1 MSLRAAEAAQR
12 IRQTGLIAII
22 RGQFSR
28 QQVVGIAETL
38 LAHQI
43 PVVEVTLNTTGALE
57 SISYLREHFADRML
71 VGAGT
76 VRTVDQL
83 RAALDAGAA
92 FTVAP
97 NLDPA
102 TVQLA
107 HQQDLLHLPG
117 VFTPT
122 EIQNAFVAGC
132 KMVKVFPSEIVG
144 PRYLKAVRAP
154 LDDVELVP
162 TGGITAAN
170 VGEYVAAGV
179 VAAGIGSALV
189 TGPTQSLEDLASR
202 AQALRAAW
210 DAAKA
215 EGK

>member
-1 MSLRAAEAAQR
+1 MSLRATEAAQR

-57 SISYLREHFADRML
+57 SISYLREHFADQML
-71 VGAGT
+71 IGAGT

-83 RAALDAGAA
+83 RAALEAGAA

-107 HQQDLLHLPG
+107 QQQDLLHLPG

-162 TGGITAAN
+162 TGGITPAN
-170 VGEYVAAGV
+170 VAEYVAAGA

-189 TGPTQSLEDLASR
+189 TGPTQPLADLASR

-210 DAAKA
+210 DAAMREK
-215 EGK
+215 K

>member
-1 MSLRAAEAAQR
+1 MTTQTAAAQL
-12 IRQTGLIAII
+12 IRRTGLIAII

-38 LAHQI
+38 LANQI
-43 PVVEVTLNTTGALE
+43 VVVEVTLNTTGALTA
-57 SISYLREHFADRML
+57 ITYLREHFGDKML

-83 RAALDAGAA
+83 RAVLDAGAQ
-92 FTVAP
+92 FTVSP
-97 NLDPA
+97 NLDLA
-102 TVQLA
+102 TVELA
-107 HQQDLLHLPG
+107 QRRDLLHLPG

-122 EIQNAFVAGC
+122 EVQNAFVAGC
-132 KMVKVFPSEIVG
+132 RMVKLFPSEIVG
-144 PRYLKAVRAP
+144 PRYLRALRAP

-162 TGGITAAN
+162 TGGISPAN
-170 VGEYVAAGV
+170 VAEYVQAGA

-189 TGPTQSLEDLASR
+189 TGPQQELADLAVR

-210 DAAKA
+210 DEAVHA
-215 EGK
+215 G

>member
-1 MSLRAAEAAQR
+1 MPIRAATAAQT

-22 RGQFSR
+22 RGQFTR

-38 LAHQI
+38 LAHHI
-43 PVVEVTLNTTGALE
+43 PVVEVTLNTSGALE
-57 SISYLREHFADRML
+57 SIHYLHEQFGDQML

-76 VRTVDQL
+76 VRTADQL
-83 RAALDAGAA
+83 HAALDAGAA

-97 NLDPA
+97 NLDLA
-102 TVQLA
+102 TVALA
-107 HQQDLLHLPG
+107 QARDLLHLPG

-122 EIQNAFVAGC
+122 EIQSAFVAGC
-132 KMVKVFPSEIVG
+132 RMVKLFPSEIVG

-162 TGGITAAN
+162 TGGISPAN
-170 VGEYVAAGV
+170 VAEYVQAGA

-189 TGPTQSLEDLASR
+189 TGPTQPLDDLAGR
-202 AQALRAAW
+202 AQALRTAW
-210 DAAKA
+210 DAAVR
-215 EGK
+215 GRG